1 MSARWIVRAGRT
13 VLAWRRRG
21 QDSRL
26 LPGRAECRNGST
38 LNSGR
43 SSHRKRDAFSTSPLQ
58 EKTAGEFLSGQ
69 VGGGCPH
76 RHSAWAQIARGSHS
90 EYLWSL
96 CAFSEKK
103 RPEKQLPPA
112 FMLTLFFCRLS
123 PGANS
128 SRSSPPRSEPHGHN
142 RRCRSPYTNS
152 RPDAVRD
159 GSRAYGRGGRSG
171 PGAQQCI

>member
-26 LPGRAECRNGST
+26 PPGRAECRNGST
-38 LNSGR
+38 PNSGR
-43 SSHRKRDAFSTSPLQ
+43 SSHMKRDAFSTSPLQ
-58 EKTAGEFLSGQ
+58 EKTAGDLLSDP
-69 VGGGCPH
+69 VGGGCPP

-103 RPEKQLPPA
+103 RPEKQLHRPLCLPCFFA
-112 FMLTLFFCRLS
+112 DSRLTLTLQDLLRRDLS
-123 PGANS
+123 LMDTIA
-128 SRSSPPRSEPHGHN
+128 
-142 RRCRSPYTNS
+142 
-152 RPDAVRD
+152 DADALIRTAD
-159 GSRAYGRGGRSG
+159 QMQSG
-171 PGAQQCI
+171 MDREHTVEEGDPV